1 VKLGLF
7 NLMTQRDA
15 STTPRQIVED
25 TIGMVRLAD
34 EAGFDAAWFA
44 EHHFSNYSICPT
56 PAMMASYCA
65 GVTERIR
72 LGAAVH
78 VLPLYNPVRLVQEI
92 ALLDVQSG
100 GRAVIGIGSG
110 YQKYEFDRYHQKLS
124 EKSEVSFEIWDILEM
139 GLRTGR
145 IAYKGKHF
153 DIPESP
159 LSLRPLQSP
168 MPQMFVTGLE
178 PAVVQRTARS
188 GHIPFITAGWRGM
201 SLLKEMHQ
209 HLSKQYQSAGIPP
222 ERMSLAVQQY
232 VYVTKDKKEAL
243 DIADRARTIARMV
256 TTMRAGDPVLS
267 GHFIQAPPLPDEPP
281 LDTFLDNLVIGD
293 AHYVAEKLVNE
304 ISALGTTHLSCFM
317 QIGTVDGVRAMRS
330 LNGFVEDAIPLME
343 KAFGKPLAQVNA
355 ERSPPLPHREEPSPA
370 QAHPA
375 VKRALA

>member
-1 VKLGLF
+1 MKLGLF

-25 TIGMVRLAD
+25 TVGMVRLAD
-34 EAGFDAAWFA
+34 EAGFDTAWFA

-65 GVTERIR
+65 GITQHIR

-124 EKSEVSFEIWDILEM
+124 DKTEVSCEIWDILEM
-139 GLRTGR
+139 GLTTGG
-145 IAYKGKHF
+145 IAYRGKHF

-168 MPQMFVTGLE
+168 MPQIFVTGLE
-178 PAVVQRTARS
+178 PTVVQRTARS

-209 HLSKQYQSAGIPP
+209 HLSKQYHSVGIPP
-222 ERMSLAVQQY
+222 ERMPLAVQQY

-243 DIADRARTIARMV
+243 DIADRARSIARIV

-281 LDTFLDNLVIGD
+281 LETFLDNLVIGD

-304 ISALGTTHLSCFM
+304 ISILGITHLSCFM
-317 QIGTVDGVRAMRS
+317 QIGTVDGNRARRS
-330 LNGFVEDAIPLME
+330 LSSFVTDAIPLME
-343 KAFGKPLAQVNA
+343 KAFGIPLDRVNA
-355 ERSPPLPHREEPSPA
+355 ERSPPPPFREELAPA
-370 QAHPA
+370 QSSPSA
-375 VKRALA
+375 KRALA